1 MSDRDTVKNLMIAAG
16 VFMLVLAIAPGLLP
30 KPPQPSVADTS
41 GDATTAGGTN
51 GDRATPSGAAGG
63 AATGGDGS
71 EIGAPSEQTPP
82 TAADER
88 KNGLRV
94 VGAEAERSIS
104 LGARDDVRVGP
115 KEGEE
120 GSPTPF
126 RSHLTVTNRGAGVS
140 TITLSDYRESIG
152 SDEPYRLVGFE
163 SESGEVAPD
172 AFTVEA
178 VTIDGEQIDLSD
190 VLWNTRERRDF
201 TDDQSGLSG
210 HELTLWVDVYRADA
224 PVVRIVRTYRV
235 PKFDFKNPRRDIFL
249 RTHVENTGEY
259 TTKVLLKLRAGSSV
273 PRASTRSDDHFL
285 DVGIAT
291 EARIDGRRRPRREVG
306 KAPGSELELYKLDP
320 AAPSRRLSWIASDN
334 TYFTCTL
341 APKDENGADN
351 PTYVNLVTATD
362 LDKNATSYTTEDVAI
377 QYVTGETKLDPGERQ
392 AYPAEVYIG
401 AKRGEAFKEY
411 PAYASRNYYFQIEQG
426 FGWCTFT
433 WLVELMIWLLNH
445 LEVITFDYG
454 LAIIVLVLIVRTL
467 LHPITKKGQVN
478 MVRMQQ
484 KMGEFTPKFE
494 ELKKKYGSDK
504 VRLQQE
510 QMKLYRELDMNP
522 ASQMLTCLPMTIQ
535 MPIWIAL
542 FLSLSNNVLMRHQG
556 VHFTWIDDLTA
567 PDALITFGSPLPLI
581 GSTFNLLP
589 LFVSLFM
596 FLQTKLQPKPKPNP
610 NATDQQRSQQEM
622 MQKMMPLM
630 SIMMLFF
637 FYKAPSGL
645 NLYIMFSSMFGTIEQ
660 HRIRKHIRE
669 REEAG
674 TLLPDK
680 KPKGP
685 AEGGKPSFLQKMQQM
700 AEEAQKQQLQKD
712 AGRKGGSGRKRKR

>member
-30 KPPQPSVADTS
+30 TPPQPVATDSS
-41 GDATTAGGTN
+41 GETVSGGSTTPP
-51 GDRATPSGAAGG
+51 DSGAAEPDGDTG
-63 AATGGDGS
+63 SSGTSTPPPATSNATGGGF
-71 EIGAPSEQTPP
+71 
-82 TAADER
+82 
-88 KNGLRV
+88 RV
-94 VGAEAERSIS
+94 VGAEAEQTFS
-104 LGARDDVRVGP
+104 LGAPDDIRVGGV
-115 KEGEE
+115 EGEE
-120 GSPTPF
+120 AAPNPF
-126 RSHLTVTNRGAGVS
+126 RAHLTVTNRGAGVS
-140 TITLSDYRESIG
+140 AITLSDYRETIDS
-152 SDEPYRLVGFE
+152 EKPYHLVGFE
-163 SESGEVAPD
+163 SESGEIAAD
-172 AFTVEA
+172 AFTVDA
-178 VTIDGEQIDLSD
+178 VSVEGQRVELSD
-190 VLWNTRERRDF
+190 VPWSARERRDF

-210 HELTLWVDVYRADA
+210 HELTLWVDVYRGDA
-224 PVVRIVRTYRV
+224 PVIRVVRIYRI
-235 PKFDFKNPRRDIFL
+235 PEFDVESPRRDIFV
-249 RTHVENTGEY
+249 RTYVENTGDAKAEVFL
-259 TTKVLLKLRAGSSV
+259 TLRAGASV
-273 PRASTRSDDHFL
+273 PIAATRTDDRFL
-285 DVGIAT
+285 DIGVVRGNSV
-291 EARIDGRRRPRREVG
+291 EGRRRPKSEVE
-306 KAPGSELELYKLDP
+306 KAPGSVLELYTPDGSDP
-320 AAPSRRLSWIASDN
+320 TRRLSWVASGN

-341 APKDENGADN
+341 APKAENGSDN
-351 PTYVNLVTATD
+351 PTYVSSVIGVD
-362 LDKNATSYTTEDVAI
+362 LDKNATVYTTEDVAI
-377 QYVTGETKLDPGERQ
+377 QYLTSKTKLDPGERQ

-401 AKRGEAFKEY
+401 AKRGDAFKEY
-411 PAYASRNYYFQIEQG
+411 PAYAARNYYFQIEQG

-494 ELKKKYGSDK
+494 ELKKKYGNDK

-522 ASQMLTCLPMTIQ
+522 ATQMLTCLPMMLQ

-542 FLSLSNNVLMRHQG
+542 FLSLSNNVLMRHEG

-581 GSTFNLLP
+581 GASFNLLP

-596 FLQTKLQPKPKPNP
+596 YLQTKLQPKPKPNP
-610 NATDQQRSQQEM
+610 NATDQQRAQQEM

-645 NLYIMFSSMFGTIEQ
+645 NLYIMFSSLFGTIEQ
-660 HRIRKHIRE
+660 HRIRKHIRD

-674 TLLPDK
+674 TLVPEK

-712 AGRKGGSGRKRKR
+712 PGKKGGSRHKRKR